1 MQHIYKT
8 TPQGE
13 LAIHIFEPDTDEQTA
28 AIVFFFGG
36 GWTGG
41 TPKQFFPHCQYLSER
56 GIFAASAEYRIKS
69 KHNTS
74 PYECV
79 EDGKSAIRWLRAHA
93 DKLNIDPN
101 RIASGGG
108 SAGGHVGACT
118 GTVPSQDA
126 PDEDMAVSSRPN
138 AMVLFNPVVDVMALK
153 RLAERFP
160 GDPRAI
166 SPFHHICSNQP
177 PTIIFHGTDDTTVP
191 YEQAQRF
198 TKAMREAG
206 NTCELCAYEGRGHG
220 FFNHGRSDG
229 SDYEQTVAQMDDFL
243 VQLGYLNP
251 K

>member
-1 MQHIYKT
+1 MQRIYKT

-41 TPKQFFPHCQYLSER
+41 NPQQFFPHCQYLSER
-56 GIFAASAEYRIKS
+56 GMLAASAEYRIKS

-79 EDGKSAIRWLRAHA
+79 EDGKSAVRWMRAHA
-93 DKLNIDPN
+93 DELNIDPN
-101 RIASGGG
+101 RIAAGGG

-118 GTVPSQDA
+118 GTVPTQDA
-126 PDEDMAVSSRPN
+126 PDEDIAISSRPN
-138 AMVLFNPVVDVMALK
+138 AMVLFNPVVDVAGLK

-160 GDPRAI
+160 RDPRKI
-166 SPFHHICSNQP
+166 SPLQHVCSNQP
-177 PTIIFHGTDDTTVP
+177 ATIIFHGTNDTTVP
-191 YEQAQRF
+191 YEQAKRF
-198 TKAMREAG
+198 TKAMHKAG
-206 NTCELCAYEGRGHG
+206 NTCELCAYEGKGHG
-220 FFNHGRSDG
+220 FFNHGRDDG
-229 SDYEQTVAQMDDFL
+229 SDYEQTVAQMDGFL
-243 VQLGYLNP
+243 VQLGYLDP